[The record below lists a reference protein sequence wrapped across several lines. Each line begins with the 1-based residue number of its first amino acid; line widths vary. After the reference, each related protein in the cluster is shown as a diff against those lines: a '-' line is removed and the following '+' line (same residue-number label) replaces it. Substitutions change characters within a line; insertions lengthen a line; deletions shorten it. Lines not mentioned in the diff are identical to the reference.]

1 MFDSERVG
9 KKKRLTDPVSIIP
22 FLNQVSN
29 HEITSN
35 PPVKSAI
42 VSPTSSFSKP
52 EAKILSIP
60 TGQLNTSNLSIKQI
74 LTPNQ
79 NSSTTSQINASGD
92 LPFENFTFDQA
103 KMVWRKYAH
112 DMKAKGMET
121 FYNAMIKRDP
131 KISDSQKIIMDVDN
145 QVQIDYI
152 TPHLNDLIGHLRKE
166 LKNYNIIVDFTLSDD
181 KESQVKFLT
190 GKDRF
195 TSLAKKNPNL
205 HSFKTVFNLDIEF

>member
-1 MFDSERVG
+1 MFGSKRIG
-9 KKKRLTDPVSIIP
+9 KKKRLTDPVAIIP
-22 FLNQVSN
+22 FPNQVSKQ
-29 HEITSN
+29 ETVSN
-35 PPVKSAI
+35 PTQKTTPVT
-42 VSPTSSFSKP
+42 PTSSFSKP
-52 EAKILSIP
+52 EAKILSVP
-60 TGQLNTSNLSIKQI
+60 TGQLNTSNLSINQI
-74 LTPNQ
+74 LTPSQ
-79 NSSTTSQINASGD
+79 NVTSASELSASGD

-131 KISDSQKIIMDVDN
+131 KISENQKITMDVDN

-166 LKNYNIIVDFTLSDD
+166 LKNYNIAVDFTLSED

-195 TSLAKKNPNL
+195 ASLAKKNPNL

>member
-1 MFDSERVG
+1 MFDSERIG
-9 KKKRLTDPVSIIP
+9 KKKRLTDPVAIIP
-22 FLNQVSN
+22 FPNQ
-29 HEITSN
+29 TSKQEN
-35 PPVKSAI
+35 VINTTTKVQPVTPS
-42 VSPTSSFSKP
+42 TSFIKP
-52 EAKILSIP
+52 EAKILSVP

-74 LTPNQ
+74 LTPSQ
-79 NSSTTSQINASGD
+79 TTASTSEMSANGD

-112 DMKAKGMET
+112 DMKSKGMET

-131 KISDSQKIIMDVDN
+131 KINDNQKITMDVDN

-166 LKNYNIIVDFTLSDD
+166 LKNYNISVDFTLSED

-195 TSLAKKNPNL
+195 ASLAKKNPNL

>member
-1 MFDSERVG
+1 MFDSERIG
-9 KKKRLTDPVSIIP
+9 KKKRLTDPVAIIP
-22 FLNQVSN
+22 FPNQSSKQENVVNTTPKAQVVTPS
-29 HEITSN
+29 
-35 PPVKSAI
+35 
-42 VSPTSSFSKP
+42 SSFVKP
-52 EAKILSIP
+52 EAKILSVP

-74 LTPNQ
+74 LTPSQ
-79 NSSTTSQINASGD
+79 NTSSASEMSASGD

-131 KISDSQKIIMDVDN
+131 KISENQKITMDVDN

-166 LKNYNIIVDFTLSDD
+166 LKNYNISVDFTLSED

-195 TSLAKKNPNL
+195 ASLAKKNPNL

>member
-1 MFDSERVG
+1 MFDSKRVG
-9 KKKRLTDPVSIIP
+9 KKKRLTDPVAIIP
-22 FLNQVSN
+22 FANQAIKQ
-29 HEITSN
+29 ETSTN
-35 PPVKSAI
+35 PTPKTTI
-42 VSPTSSFSKP
+42 VTPSTSFSKP
-52 EAKILSIP
+52 EAKILTVP

-74 LTPNQ
+74 LTPSQ
-79 NSSTTSQINASGD
+79 NISTSEVHPNGD

-103 KMVWRKYAH
+103 KMVWKKYAH

-131 KISDSQKIIMDVDN
+131 KISENQKITMDVDN

-152 TPHLNDLIGHLRKE
+152 TPHLNDLIGHLRSE
-166 LKNYNIIVDFTLSDD
+166 LKNYNISVDFTLSED

-195 TSLAKKNPNL
+195 ASLAKKNPNL